1 MRKFITILLFIF
13 ISNFCN
19 AEHYFI
25 PKDNKI
31 IFDIIRKN
39 KSIGTHSIFF
49 NKKNEYTN
57 VKIEVDIKV
66 KIGFLTVYKYSHN
79 NNERW
84 SGNELHEIQTKSITN
99 SKKKYS
105 VKGKR
110 INNIFEF
117 IGVDGKQNTNKNVI
131 PISYWNKSL
140 IERNEFLDS
149 QKGIIRKSKIKF
161 ISEEQI
167 KYKNKNFKTKKYEFL
182 VLTKHSS
189 DEKPFPIIYLWYTEI
204 GELMKLQFDSPED
217 NSIIEYVRVE

>member
-1 MRKFITILLFIF
+1 MAREARRE
-13 ISNFCN
+13 NF
-19 AEHYFI
+19 
-25 PKDNKI
+25 D
-31 IFDIIRKN
+31 
-39 KSIGTHSIFF
+39 T
-49 NKKNEYTN
+49 
-57 VKIEVDIKV
+57 
-66 KIGFLTVYKYSHN
+66 
-79 NNERW
+79 
-84 SGNELHEIQTKSITN
+84 Q
-99 SKKKYS
+99 
-105 VKGKR
+105 
-110 INNIFEF
+110 
-117 IGVDGKQNTNKNVI
+117 QNTNKNII

-204 GELMKLQFDSPED
+204 GELMKLRFDSPED